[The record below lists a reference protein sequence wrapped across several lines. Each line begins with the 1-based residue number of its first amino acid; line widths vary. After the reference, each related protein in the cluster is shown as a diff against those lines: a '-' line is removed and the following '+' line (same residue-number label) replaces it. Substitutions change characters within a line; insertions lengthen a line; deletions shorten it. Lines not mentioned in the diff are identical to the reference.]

1 MRVKTLF
8 LVVMS
13 SLFYNG
19 ILAQNLKAQ
28 LNQCAVDCQL
38 EHNYEQA
45 ISFFSDVIR
54 LFPTDS
60 IAYMDRGIAREEQK
74 DLVGAIADFSLQ
86 IAVDSMSADS
96 YFLRAMVKEK
106 MGNDTGAIADYLKVS
121 YWDDGNADAHF
132 FRGLLRLKALDF
144 QGAMVDIQ
152 QTLIANP
159 EHAGAFAYRGWLTM
173 IQGNFSSA
181 LQDIDSAL
189 LFEPQLSRAYLLKG
203 SILAEKG
210 EYALAFESIVKA
222 FELDPYN
229 RIAYLQFPN
238 MKQRLSRFK
247 EIAASMS
254 YKTTASASDTLL
266 QQAILHAL
274 IYTQCKKEAT
284 VQIRYFEQLPTNS
297 ALFFWNK
304 AHFYELKRDLRNAQ
318 QTMNDVCAK
327 FPTNYLFQLYLA
339 EISWKLGDQTT
350 ACNHF
355 QLYKRLAPLIDASF
369 LWLECR

>member
-152 QTLIANP
+152 QALVANP
-159 EHAGAFAYRGWLTM
+159 EHGGALAYRGWLTM

-181 LQDIDSAL
+181 LHDIDSAL
-189 LFEPQLSRAYLLKG
+189 LFEPHLSRAYLLKG
-203 SILAEKG
+203 SILAEQG

-222 FELDPYN
+222 FELDTLAQITYLRFPTMN
-229 RIAYLQFPN
+229 QRISGY
-238 MKQRLSRFK
+238 KK
-247 EIAASMS
+247 IAE
-254 YKTTASASDTLL
+254 SALL
-266 QQAILHAL
+266 QQTNATTEPIRQQALLQAL
-274 IYTQCKKEAT
+274 IYIQCTKQAEK
-284 VQIRYFEQLPTNS
+284 QIASIAQRLPIS
-297 ALFFWNK
+297 AQFFWNK
-304 AHFYELKRDLRNAQ
+304 AHFYELKRDLRSAQ

-339 EISWKLGDQTT
+339 EISWKLGDRKS
-350 ACNHF
+350 ACAHF
-355 QLYKRLAPLIDASF
+355 QQYKQLAPLVDATF
-369 LWLECR
+369 LWQQCK